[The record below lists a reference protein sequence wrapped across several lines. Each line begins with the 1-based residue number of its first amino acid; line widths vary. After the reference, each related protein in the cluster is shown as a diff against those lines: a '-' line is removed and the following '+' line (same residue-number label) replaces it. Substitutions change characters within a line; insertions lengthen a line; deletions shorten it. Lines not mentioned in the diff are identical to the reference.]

1 MVEDIEE
8 RKTTIVIS
16 LKLKKRL
23 QNLGKM
29 GDTYESVIWR
39 LVEFY
44 EKNKGEHYDKEEG
57 S

>member
-44 EKNKGEHYDKEEG
+44 EKHMGEKDGKEKG

>member
-1 MVEDIEE
+1 MVVIREE
-8 RKTTIVIS
+8 EKSTITIS
-16 LKLKKRL
+16 WKLKKKL
-23 QNLGKM
+23 QELGKM

-44 EKNKGEHYDKEEG
+44 EKNEGEKDGKEKG

>member
-1 MVEDIEE
+1 MVEDE
-8 RKTTIVIS
+8 KTTIKIS
-16 LKLKKRL
+16 KKLTERLK
-23 QNLGKM
+23 NLGKM

-44 EKNKGEHYDKEEG
+44 EKHEGGKDGQEEG